1 MKEVLSLIPDLWSP
15 TRSLIPDLWSPT
27 RSLWYMA
34 RRFKTA
40 TVLNF
45 VGLAVAFAACY
56 LFLTQVTYNH
66 SYNRGLSSYEQLYRV
81 EVPAMFNDKGWQ
93 ALVNRLMA
101 DELAKL
107 PQVEGMAL
115 FETYVQPWVFKKGDE
130 DFNVSANNV
139 SNDAIAVL
147 APRLVDGKLTW
158 TDDDHEGVVIPASV
172 AMSYFGT
179 TQAVGRYFATL
190 NEDLKLPVRGVY
202 EDFPKNSSVGNYV
215 YGSMGDQNKDN
226 FNNYNYHCYLRI
238 NQQVDEDDISRTIS
252 QIMMKAIHQKFI
264 EAGVEDKWDEN
275 EYSDKLR
282 LRLTPV
288 SETWFSGVDPDG
300 DRGDKAV
307 DLILQLSCLLVLM
320 IAAVNFLNFT
330 LAESPMRIKSINTRR
345 VLGSTAGSLRLGFVA
360 ETILTSLLA
369 YGVAVGVSYLLSQ
382 WPLIGEL
389 TVGSLALGDHLVLI
403 AIIGLAAVGI
413 GIVAG
418 LYPAFY
424 VTSFQPALVLKGS
437 FGLTPKGR
445 RLRTALLCLQFLI
458 TSIMVVYIGIL
469 YLQSHYIFN
478 SDYGFDKDELLFAGV
493 GDLQGKQ
500 EALRSELMQ
509 QTGVVD
515 VAFSKFILG
524 IGDSYMS
531 WGRGD
536 NDHHVEFTAMPVDW
550 HYLRTM
556 GIEIV
561 EGRDFN
567 EHDSD
572 CYIINEAARKQ
583 WNWVEMDKLLLKD
596 DLPVIG
602 VCRNVRFAS
611 TRIDNNDSP
620 LAFIIFGETYLSQ
633 GWSNDFGVVNVRVA
647 TGVDKVQMR
656 QTIKDVFKKLGAQR
670 EPVIRFLDESLERTY
685 RDEFRFIH
693 QVLIFSVI
701 CLIITLIGV
710 FCMTMF
716 ETEYRRKEIGIRK
729 VMGSSTQEI
738 LKMFCRHY
746 ALLLAISFVI
756 AAPVAWYIGSQWLQ
770 SFAERTP
777 IYWWLFPLALLAVGT
792 VTLAIVII
800 QSWRTANA
808 NPVES
813 IKTE

>member
-1 MKEVLSLIPDLWSP
+1 
-15 TRSLIPDLWSPT
+15 
-27 RSLWYMA
+27 MA

-45 VGLAVAFAACY
+45 IGLTVAFAACY

-66 SYNRGLSSYEQLYRV
+66 SYNRGLTNYEHLYRV
-81 EVPAMFNDKGWQ
+81 EVPSMFNDKGWQ

-115 FETYVQPWVFKKGDE
+115 FETHVQPWVFKKGDE
-130 DFNVSANNV
+130 DFNVKANYV

-158 TDDDHEGVVIPASV
+158 TDDDHEGVIIPASV

-179 TQAVGRYFATL
+179 TQAVGRYFATSDD
-190 NEDLKLPVRGVY
+190 NVKLWVRGVY

-226 FNNYNYHCYLRI
+226 FNNYNYYCYLRI

-252 QIMMKAIHQKFI
+252 QIMMKAIHQASVD
-264 EAGVEDKWDEN
+264 EGMEDKRDEN
-275 EYSDKLR
+275 EYNDKLR

-288 SETWFSGVDPDG
+288 SETWFSGVDPEW
-300 DRGDKAV
+300 DRGNKAV

-345 VLGSTAGSLRLGFVA
+345 VLGSTVNSLRLAFVA
-360 ETILTSLLA
+360 ETVLTSLLA
-369 YGVAVGVSYLLSQ
+369 FGLAVGVSYLLSQ

-389 TVGSLALGDHLVLI
+389 TVGSLALGDHLVLM

-424 VTSFQPALVLKGS
+424 VTSFQPALALKGS
-437 FGLTPKGR
+437 FGLTPRGR
-445 RLRTALLCLQFLI
+445 RLRTVLLCLQFLI

-478 SDYGFDKDELLFAGV
+478 SDYGFDKDEILFAGV
-493 GDLQGKQ
+493 GDLRGKQ
-500 EALRSELMQ
+500 DALRSELMQ
-509 QTGVVD
+509 QTGVVE
-515 VAFSKFILG
+515 VAFSQSVLG
-524 IGDSYMS
+524 TSDIYMS

-536 NDHHVEFTAMPVDW
+536 KDHQVQFTAMPVDW

-561 EGRDFN
+561 EGRDFS

-572 CYIINEAARKQ
+572 CYIINEAARRK
-583 WNWVEMDKLLLKD
+583 WNWVEMDKPLLKD

-611 TRIDNNDSP
+611 TRVDNNDSP
-620 LAFIIFGETYLSQ
+620 LAFVIYGETYLSQ
-633 GWSNDFGVVNVRVA
+633 GWSNDFGGVNIRVA
-647 TGVDKVQMR
+647 AGVDKVQMR

-693 QVLIFSVI
+693 QVLIFSVM
-701 CLIITLIGV
+701 CLVITLIGV

-729 VMGSSTQEI
+729 VMGSSTGDI
-738 LKMFCRHY
+738 LTMLSRRY
-746 ALLLAISFVI
+746 MWLLVGSFVV
-756 AAPVAWYIGSQWLQ
+756 AAPVAWFIGSQWLQ

-777 IYWWLFPLALLAVGT
+777 IYWWLFPLALLVVAA
-792 VTLAIVII
+792 VTLATVII
-800 QSWRTANA
+800 QSWRAATE
-808 NPVES
+808 NPVNS
-813 IKTE
+813 IKNE